1 MQRYGRDIAI
11 IKSSQRNRKQ
21 KQTPET
27 KYKEQR
33 NRKVYSRQLK
43 NKEEIY
49 MYAIQKLALKMAPH
63 VVANPGLI
71 VPAVVIGGI
80 ALICDALD

>member
-1 MQRYGRDIAI
+1 
-11 IKSSQRNRKQ
+11 
-21 KQTPET
+21 
-27 KYKEQR
+27 
-33 NRKVYSRQLK
+33 
-43 NKEEIY
+43 

-63 VVANPGLI
+63 VVANPSLL